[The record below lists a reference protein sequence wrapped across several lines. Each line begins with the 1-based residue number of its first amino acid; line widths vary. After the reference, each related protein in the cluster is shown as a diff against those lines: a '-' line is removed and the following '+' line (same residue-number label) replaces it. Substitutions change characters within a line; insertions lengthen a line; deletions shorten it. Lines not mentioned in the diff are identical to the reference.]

1 MKVAHNICYG
11 GFSLSNKAVSMLND
25 MKGLKGKDKLKN
37 HSYDYPDNNKGLYR
51 HDPDLIKVIEQLGKA
66 ASGPYSHIRI
76 REIEGVRYIIDEYDG
91 IETVLEPKDIE
102 WITAL

>member
-11 GFSLSNKAVSMLND
+11 GFCLSNKAVSILNE
-25 MKGLKGKDKLKN
+25 MKRLKGKKKLN
-37 HSYDYPDNNKGLYR
+37 PYSYSYPDNKRGLHR

-66 ASGPYSHIRI
+66 ASGPSSHIRI
-76 REIEGVRYIIDEYDG
+76 TEIQGVRYIVEEYDG
-91 IETVLEPKDIE
+91 MEAVLEPKDID

>member
-11 GFSLSNKAVSMLND
+11 GFCLSNKAVSILNE
-25 MKGLKGKDKLKN
+25 MKHLKGKKKLN
-37 HSYDYPDNNKGLYR
+37 PHSYAYPDNNKGLYR

-66 ASGPYSHIRI
+66 ASGPSSHIRI
-76 REIEGVRYIIDEYDG
+76 TEIQGVRYIVEEYDG
-91 IETVLEPKDIE
+91 MEAVLEPKDIN